1 MICYKIT
8 EKTGNVVGMKAV
20 DEESEI
26 MIINTEG
33 IVIRMKCSDIS
44 QYGRI
49 TSGVKLINLPEKE
62 RVASVAKVRTASAEI
77 DGEEVEIKEE
87 DDSPEN
93 TSEIIVDNSEDNVSD
108 DVENK

>member
-1 MICYKIT
+1 
-8 EKTGNVVGMKAV
+8 MKMLKDKKNRKLRIISFVILFLAAIV
-20 DEESEI
+20 FLAPYFWMLSNSFKSTKEI
-26 MIINTEG
+26 LLEPTNM
-33 IVIRMKCSDIS
+33 
-44 QYGRI
+44 
-49 TSGVKLINLPEKE
+49 LPKQF
-62 RVASVAKVRTASAEI
+62 TL

>member
-1 MICYKIT
+1 MMSLTALLFYDASTPSCAS
-8 EKTGNVVGMKAV
+8 G
-20 DEESEI
+20 
-26 MIINTEG
+26 
-33 IVIRMKCSDIS
+33 
-44 QYGRI
+44 I

-62 RVASVAKVRTASAEI
+62 KVASVAKVRTASAEI

>member
-1 MICYKIT
+1 
-8 EKTGNVVGMKAV
+8 
-20 DEESEI
+20 
-26 MIINTEG
+26 
-33 IVIRMKCSDIS
+33 MKCSDIFS
-44 QYGRI
+44 IWKNNIRSKI
-49 TSGVKLINLPEKE
+49 WLILPEKE

>member
-1 MICYKIT
+1 M
-8 EKTGNVVGMKAV
+8 
-20 DEESEI
+20 
-26 MIINTEG
+26 
-33 IVIRMKCSDIS
+33 
-44 QYGRI
+44 
-49 TSGVKLINLPEKE
+49 INLHEKE